1 MSTSEP
7 WRNPRPAPE
16 LEELRSRV
24 PAKSMIPDW
33 IRAWWPAIAWAI
45 LISILSTD
53 SFSAQNTGTILERI
67 FQLLGVH
74 ISYPQF
80 LLVHHFV
87 RKSAHFSEYFI
98 FYVTLYRGIRG
109 SRNGWHW
116 SWAISA
122 WVIAA
127 VYSALDEIHQS
138 FVASRTASPWDSLLD
153 STGAFVAM
161 LTLFVIYWVMRK
173 TDSGTPPNALPV
185 DAAANT

>member
-1 MSTSEP
+1 
-7 WRNPRPAPE
+7 
-16 LEELRSRV
+16 
-24 PAKSMIPDW
+24 
-33 IRAWWPAIAWAI
+33 
-45 LISILSTD
+45 
-53 SFSAQNTGTILERI
+53 
-67 FQLLGVH
+67 
-74 ISYPQF
+74 
-80 LLVHHFV
+80 V

-161 LTLFVIYWVMRK
+161 LTLFVIYWVIRK

-185 DAAANT
+185 SS